1 MEWDNYYA
9 PKALYHI
16 QKAGIRTKVFREGMT
31 LGDKKYQPG
40 TIMIPVQNQ
49 VLSPEKLHAVVA
61 EASNASKVTIEAV
74 STGFTIKGND
84 LGSNGLTTLEM
95 PKVAI
100 IVGEGT
106 TSSTVG
112 EVWHLLDQRYGMVV
126 NKLEVN
132 RLSRSDLS
140 RYNVIVLG
148 GGSYQALGT
157 AGATQIKEFVQG
169 GGTVVGI
176 QNAIN
181 WLKSQNLVSVTYR
194 EVPDGEKK
202 RRPYG
207 AMTDDLF
214 SLEIPGT
221 IFEADLDISHPL
233 GFGYRQSKIPVF
245 RDGDLLLEPSKNL
258 YATPLVYTQNPLLSG
273 YLPRKY
279 NGKMGGTAGIIVGS
293 AGTGKIIMMADNPNF
308 REHWF
313 GTNKLFANAIFFPKA
328 ISSMGTESA
337 PRTGNE

>member
-1 MEWDNYYA
+1 
-9 PKALYHI
+9 
-16 QKAGIRTKVFREGMT
+16 
-31 LGDKKYQPG
+31 
-40 TIMIPVQNQ
+40 
-49 VLSPEKLHAVVA
+49 
-61 EASNASKVTIEAV
+61 
-74 STGFTIKGND
+74 
-84 LGSNGLTTLEM
+84 M

-148 GGSYQALGT
+148 GGSYQALGA
-157 AGATQIKEFVQG
+157 AGAAQIKEFVQG

-194 EVPDGEKK
+194 EVSDGEKK

-245 RDGDLLLEPSKNL
+245 RDGDLLLEPSKNS

-313 GTNKLFANAIFFPKA
+313 GTNKLFANSIFFPKA
-328 ISSMGTESA
+328 INSMGTESA

>member
-1 MEWDNYYA
+1 M
-9 PKALYHI
+9 
-16 QKAGIRTKVFREGMT
+16 
-31 LGDKKYQPG
+31 
-40 TIMIPVQNQ
+40 
-49 VLSPEKLHAVVA
+49 
-61 EASNASKVTIEAV
+61 
-74 STGFTIKGND
+74 
-84 LGSNGLTTLEM
+84 TTLEM

-157 AGATQIKEFVQG
+157 AGAAQIKEFVQG

-194 EVPDGEKK
+194 EVPDGEKN
-202 RRPYG
+202 
-207 AMTDDLF
+207 
-214 SLEIPGT
+214 
-221 IFEADLDISHPL
+221 ADL
-233 GFGYRQSKIPVF
+233 
-245 RDGDLLLEPSKNL
+245 
-258 YATPLVYTQNPLLSG
+258 
-273 YLPRKY
+273 
-279 NGKMGGTAGIIVGS
+279 
-293 AGTGKIIMMADNPNF
+293 MA
-308 REHWF
+308 
-313 GTNKLFANAIFFPKA
+313 L
-328 ISSMGTESA
+328 
-337 PRTGNE
+337 

>member
-1 MEWDNYYA
+1 
-9 PKALYHI
+9 
-16 QKAGIRTKVFREGMT
+16 MT
-31 LGDKKYQPG
+31 FGGKKYQPG

-49 VLSPEKLHAVVA
+49 ILTAEQIHAVVSDA
-61 EASNASKVTIEAV
+61 SKASNVIIESV
-74 STGFTIKGND
+74 SSGYTTKGID
-84 LGSNGLTTLEM
+84 FGSNSLITLEI

-126 NKLEVN
+126 NKIEVN
-132 RLSRSDLS
+132 RISRSDLS
-140 RYNVIVLG
+140 KYNVLVLG

-157 AGATQIKEFVQG
+157 TGATQIKEFVQG
-169 GGTVVGI
+169 GGTVIGI

-181 WLKSQNLVSVTYR
+181 WLKSQNLVSVSFR
-194 EVPDGEKK
+194 EVPDGDKK

-233 GFGYRQSKIPVF
+233 GFGYRNNKIPVF
-245 RDGDLLLEPSKNL
+245 RDGDLLLEPSKNV
-258 YATPLVYTQNPLLSG
+258 YATPLIYTPSPLLSG

-293 AGTGKIIMMADNPNF
+293 AGTGKIIMMADNPDF